1 MGWVLM
7 SERELNRIEVL
18 SRIDEGV
25 LPVASAAALL
35 GLSPRQVHR
44 LMRTFRDDG
53 AAAIRHKARGRRSNY
68 LPHC

>member
-25 LPVASAAALL
+25 LTVTSAAALL
-35 GLSPRQVHR
+35 GLGQ
-44 LMRTFRDDG
+44 
-53 AAAIRHKARGRRSNY
+53 RGGRASH
-68 LPHC
+68 P